1 MNNRF
6 TILITFATLASFAM
20 LLSTSVPLGIPGE
33 WQWSR
38 HAPIADLPGILDRLV
53 LPLAGAS
60 LLIAV
65 AVFARPIEGQS
76 GPHRLRRIGS
86 YSLLAITTWAW
97 LYCVQQATPAFH
109 RDVKSYWVLYSPSS
123 SGYFFEAAFKI
134 DSTSEFLA
142 GYEDRMSEGEV
153 LHIGTHPP
161 GLFLLARGCLAA
173 CKASPGLV
181 SLLGS
186 IENAQSRETFR
197 QLESEAG
204 LSQSLSNQQLAALQL
219 LALIG
224 KLTLVLTII
233 PMALLA
239 KMMFS
244 PKVVWW
250 ICCLWPTLPCLAVFF
265 PKSDVLFPLTTMM
278 ALALAV
284 LAISGRRPILYAI
297 AAGLMLWLGLM
308 LSLAHI
314 PVAAVLFCLAIVR
327 AIDTRGKSL
336 KPDTGT
342 GLLIIFTIIT
352 CSAAFSMISKC
363 NIASVWQWNL
373 SNHAGFYEQFQRTWY
388 KWLMVNPI
396 ELIMSV
402 AVPVAAMGIAGLRCS
417 VLKIGKDDSPDARLS
432 RHVIWAMA
440 FVMILLWTSG
450 KNQGEAARLWCFMT
464 PWLLIAAGHAIS
476 QFEDRQ
482 FGWLLT
488 LQTISA
494 IITVGIVNGFS
505 F

>member
-6 TILITFATLASFAM
+6 TILITFATLASLAI

-38 HAPIADLPGILDRLV
+38 HAPIANLAGILDRLV

-65 AVFARPIEGQS
+65 AVFARPTEGQS

-97 LYCVQQATPAFH
+97 LHCVQQATPAFH
-109 RDVKSYWVLYSPSS
+109 REVKSYWVLYSPSS

-134 DSTSEFLA
+134 HSTSEFLA

-161 GLFLLARGCLAA
+161 GLFLLARGCLAV
-173 CKASPGLV
+173 CEASPGLV
-181 SLLGS
+181 SFLNG
-186 IENAQSRETFR
+186 IENAQSRDTFR
-197 QLESEAG
+197 QLESEAR
-204 LSQSLSNQQLAALQL
+204 LSQSLSSQQLAALQL
-219 LALIG
+219 LGLLG
-224 KLTLVLTII
+224 KLARVLTII
-233 PMALLA
+233 PLAVLA
-239 KMMFS
+239 KTMFS

-265 PKSDVLFPLTTMM
+265 PKSDILFPLTTMT
-278 ALALAV
+278 ALTLAV
-284 LAISGRRPILYAI
+284 LSLSGRRPILYAI

-327 AIDTRGKSL
+327 AVDTKGKSL
-336 KPDTGT
+336 KPDTGI
-342 GLLIIFTIIT
+342 GLIIIFTIVI
-352 CSAAFSMISKC
+352 CCAAFSMVSRC

-373 SNHAGFYEQFQRTWY
+373 SNHASFYIQFQRTWY
-388 KWLMVNPI
+388 KWLIVNPI
-396 ELIMSV
+396 ELIFSV
-402 AVPVAAMGIAGLRCS
+402 AVPAAAMGMVGLGNS
-417 VLKIGKDDSPDARLS
+417 FVKTTQEDSPDSRLS
-432 RHVIWAMA
+432 RHLVWAMA
-440 FVMILLWTSG
+440 IVVLLLWASG

-464 PWLLIAAGHAIS
+464 PWILIASGHAVS
-476 QFEDRQ
+476 QLEDRQ
-482 FGWLLT
+482 LAWLLT

-494 IITVGIVNGFS
+494 IITVGITNGFS